1 MANFT
6 KPKGINFS
14 FSNDLPAVELSR
26 ALCKTASFIQQIN
39 PYEKLYRYDDW
50 WEHDGLHFYREK
62 ISVEKLFELVNSP
75 KSLLEA
81 MTGDFNVFIGIAPE
95 NNSWYLRFYLEWDE
109 EDANLVGRFDI
120 TLPQSLAEQYKNEVL
135 LPLNLKMQEQ
145 DSESYYQSVISF

>member
-1 MANFT
+1 MPNFT

-14 FSNDLPAVELSR
+14 CPNDLPAIELSR

-39 PYEKLYRYDDW
+39 PYDTLYRYDDW
-50 WEHDGLHFYREK
+50 WEHDGLHFYRES
-62 ISVEKLFELVNSP
+62 INVEKLFNLVNSP

-81 MTGDFNVFIGIAPE
+81 MQGDFNVFNGIAPKD
-95 NNSWYLRFYLEWDE
+95 NSWYLRFYLEWDE

-120 TLPQSLAEQYKNEVL
+120 TLPHSLAEQYKKEIL

-145 DSESYYQSVISF
+145 ESESYYQSVMSF